1 MAGGQQGRYDWRP
14 AFSSLVATRHS
25 VRSVQPAPATLS
37 LPYGSG
43 FLGGLRGGATSIYIV
58 VVGSYISIGAL
69 AHDLGFPLFWA
80 VLTTLLIWAAPA
92 QVILI
97 SALGA
102 GAAPLEVALAVGLSS
117 MRLLPMVV
125 ALLPLVKSPKA
136 RTGDVLVTAHFT
148 AISMWIEA
156 LRLLPR
162 VPREARIGYANG
174 LGTCLMGAATAATIV
189 GYHLAQTL
197 PGPLVAGLL
206 FLSPMSFLMSAVRN
220 ARVTADWVAL
230 VAGLVLAPLLAW
242 YGIGLD
248 LMWTGIVGGILA
260 YAAQWVREVLR

>member
-1 MAGGQQGRYDWRP
+1 MESTP
-14 AFSSLVATRHS
+14 AI
-25 VRSVQPAPATLS
+25 S

-43 FLGGLRGGATSIYIV
+43 FLGGARAGLGSVFALVLI
-58 VVGSYISIGAL
+58 GSYMSIGAL
-69 AHDLGFPLFWA
+69 AHDLGFPLPWA
-80 VLTTLLIWAAPA
+80 VLTTLLVWAAPA

-97 SALGA
+97 SALAA
-102 GAAPLEVALAVGLSS
+102 GSPPVEVALAVGLSS

-125 ALLPLVKSPKA
+125 ALLPLVKTPATRA
-136 RTGDVLVTAHFT
+136 RDVTFLAHLT

-162 VPREARIGYANG
+162 VPREARIGFANG
-174 LGTCLMGAATAATIV
+174 IGCCLMAVAIASTIA

-197 PGPLVAGLL
+197 PGLLVAGLL

-242 YGIGLD
+242 RGVGLD
-248 LMWTGIVGGILA
+248 LMWTGIVGGVLA
-260 YAAQWVREVLR
+260 FAAQRLREALQNKVWR

>member
-1 MAGGQQGRYDWRP
+1 M
-14 AFSSLVATRHS
+14 
-25 VRSVQPAPATLS
+25 QPASTTIA

-43 FLGGLRGGATSIYIV
+43 FLGGLRGGATSIYMAT
-58 VVGSYISIGAL
+58 VVGSYVSIGAL
-69 AHDLGFPLFWA
+69 GHDLGFPLAWT
-80 VLTTLLIWAAPA
+80 VLTTLLVWAAPA
-92 QVILI
+92 QVILV

-125 ALLPLVKSPKA
+125 SLLPLVKTPA
-136 RTGDVLVTAHFT
+136 TRTRDVLVTAHFT

-162 VPREARIGYANG
+162 VPRESRIGFANG
-174 LGTCLMGAATAATIV
+174 LGAGLMGAATASTIA

-197 PGPLVAGLL
+197 PGLLVAGLL
-206 FLSPMSFLMSAVRN
+206 FLSPMSFLMSVVRN

-230 VAGLVLAPLLAW
+230 GAGLVLAPLLAW
-242 YGIGLD
+242 RGVDLD
-248 LMWTGIVGGILA
+248 LMWTGIIGGILA
-260 YAAQWVREVLR
+260 YAAQRLREIVQNEVRR

>member
-1 MAGGQQGRYDWRP
+1 VPP
-14 AFSSLVATRHS
+14 AS
-25 VRSVQPAPATLS
+25 ATLS

-43 FLGGLRGGATSIYIV
+43 FLGGLRGGATSIYMVV

-69 AHDLGFPLFWA
+69 GHDLGFPLAWTM
-80 VLTTLLIWAAPA
+80 LTTLLVWAAPA

-97 SALGA
+97 SSLAA

-117 MRLLPMVV
+117 MRLLPMVI
-125 ALLPLVKSPKA
+125 ALLPLV
-136 RTGDVLVTAHFT
+136 RTPRTRTCDVLATAHFT

-162 VPREARIGYANG
+162 VPREARIGFANG
-174 LGTCLMGAATAATIV
+174 LGACLMGAATAATIA
-189 GYHLAQTL
+189 GYYLAKTL
-197 PGPLVAGLL
+197 PGLLVAGLL

-220 ARVTADWVAL
+220 ARITADWVAL
-230 VAGLVLAPLLAW
+230 VCGLVLAPLLAW
-242 YGIGLD
+242 YDVGLD

-260 YAAQWVREVLR
+260 YAAQRAREAFRNTAAGG